1 MLICAMKFQL
11 ENLKDAIYSI
21 HATLFHY
28 YQIRESS
35 FTVYDLPSESVT
47 TVMSS
52 VDTPGP

>member
-1 MLICAMKFQL
+1 MKFQL